1 MERYQRKLLSKKA
14 LIFELSFLYSIS
26 KPSFLTESRPGD
38 YWTWSEENSDRSS
51 VLQKQLCQPCRWNAP
66 LMQLRR
72 GMKLKKCKTKDKDE
86 QGLLVVSSSPVLL
99 HHYTRAKNLQQTNNN
114 KQSIQY
120 AQLLDVLLRR
130 FVLRASIWVTYCKVP
145 ASSFGPAAWSAFYKD
160 AEEQG
165 RKGDNGDN
173 AIKDSI
179 RPDAAS
185 ADMPNVGTNATEC
198 AQNATSPSSKF
209 WWQIAKWSQLLPCP
223 DMNQTAQ
230 PRNRCPYPGQTKTS
244 STRPCCPSDI
254 ATLQQLAGLQG
265 LQAGSDDARLSWL
278 LWNSNLSILQLT
290 VCHTLSQVISSLPE
304 MPEEWWLA
312 HRPCCLCMRKIQMP
326 CRVWTVYNCQRWE
339 WEEDTPESIP
349 FSQLHPQN
357 REQIQWSRRRDLTEW
372 FLGTSYWKLKKR
384 MLKGGTPCLLTS
396 PPKSPDH
403 HRTFWRSTS

>member
-1 MERYQRKLLSKKA
+1 MERYQRKLLSLSCLSRTASANPLSWQNPGLAIIGHDQRKI
-14 LIFELSFLYSIS
+14 LIAHLCCKSSCVSLAAEMLRSCNWGEEWNLKNAKQRTRMNKENWWCHHLLYFS
-26 KPSFLTESRPGD
+26 TTTQE
-38 YWTWSEENSDRSS
+38 
-51 VLQKQLCQPCRWNAP
+51 QKICN
-66 LMQLRR
+66 
-72 GMKLKKCKTKDKDE
+72 K
-86 QGLLVVSSSPVLL
+86 
-99 HHYTRAKNLQQTNNN
+99 QTTSNND

-120 AQLLDVLLRR
+120 AQLADVLLRR

-209 WWQIAKWSQLLPCP
+209 WWQIAKCSQLLPCP

-265 LQAGSDDARLSWL
+265 LQAGSDDAPLSWL
-278 LWNSNLSILQLT
+278 LLKFKSIHST
-290 VCHTLSQVISSLPE
+290 AHSVSHTLPS
-304 MPEEWWLA
+304 
-312 HRPCCLCMRKIQMP
+312 H
-326 CRVWTVYNCQRWE
+326 
-339 WEEDTPESIP
+339 
-349 FSQLHPQN
+349 
-357 REQIQWSRRRDLTEW
+357 
-372 FLGTSYWKLKKR
+372 
-384 MLKGGTPCLLTS
+384 
-396 PPKSPDH
+396 
-403 HRTFWRSTS
+403 